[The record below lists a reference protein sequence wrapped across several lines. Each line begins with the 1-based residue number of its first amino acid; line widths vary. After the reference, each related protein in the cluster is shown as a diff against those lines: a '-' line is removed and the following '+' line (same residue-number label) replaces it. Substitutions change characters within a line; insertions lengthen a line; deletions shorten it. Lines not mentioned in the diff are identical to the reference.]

1 MNKKNINIIF
11 LVIMFLGLSI
21 SSVTQGEPTLLSNN
35 ENKDK
40 LSSPDQVTNATV
52 PGTNIVY
59 SYGTR
64 QFKASDNFTALEEG
78 SVSESIKEEHI
89 HEVHITTERES
100 GNTFE
105 IRRWNNV
112 TFWDKVNQ
120 MNITIPG
127 VVVRNIT
134 RVVEE
139 YDLTEAKMV
148 DINTNQT
155 IGRFTVNV
163 TYAEITVN
171 HLLDDTKDAN
181 ITWVIYPDTIRVDFD
196 YYDPGENLELNITL
210 SIESVV
216 QYRSYYSVA
225 YNVSVDEWFA
235 WIRDGNRMGLGV
247 SAFKNLNMNYTE
259 VRHSALWYSHTGFF
273 NVTVKWQNGTEVPW
287 TQLPFSLRPSFSNT
301 HGTISELDFRVVQM
315 KAISTTNSLLSVFHA
330 RYKKNLDN
338 VAVQAESLAAWMIRS
353 TPRLIAYKDGN
364 LDHQLN
370 LQFSPDEGIYPSDG
384 DTVPFVGVT
393 EAYGGFVGH
402 RNIFNH
408 TFNETKIS
416 FSGFTLNNDTRQN
429 VNQIRD
435 RETAY
440 WIGLGNPHLSVE
452 LLPYWNDP
460 TVDASTGTVKFDFG
474 IEYRNF
480 PVSWYSTTSLDDRA
494 PPIIPMNITNAYIY
508 EINPRTGQADLS
520 PTVTYGE
527 IIQPEAKAALNGLG
541 LATIY
546 RSDYMSIFALKA
558 DRTRQTKEN
567 VESSRAGLFT
577 DISFSGT
584 DNEFS
589 TINHR
594 GDKQFYEL
602 GSSGDK
608 HQTNVSV
615 LNLFAVSASAVG
627 ANVTVFESENDNIA
641 GSAYLERT
649 QVGKL
654 DFKYRKDLI
663 LVSYPA
669 WGGEKIVHDPTY
681 STAYVESP
689 QSDPSSSTSASVQTS
704 SEPVTTGAPGFEL
717 TAVIFSIFTIG
728 LIVMN
733 RRRK

>member
-1 MNKKNINIIF
+1 
-11 LVIMFLGLSI
+11 
-21 SSVTQGEPTLLSNN
+21 
-35 ENKDK
+35 
-40 LSSPDQVTNATV
+40 
-52 PGTNIVY
+52 
-59 SYGTR
+59 R

-89 HEVHITTERES
+89 KNVAIPLVNESSFEVKDIIYEVHITTETAL
-100 GNTFE
+100 GNKFE
-105 IRRWNNV
+105 IRRWNND
-112 TFWDKVNQ
+112 TFWQKVLEANSSSDINYQ
-120 MNITIPG
+120 
-127 VVVRNIT
+127 RNIT
-134 RVVEE
+134 KVVEE

-148 DINTNQT
+148 AIGTNET
-155 IGRFTVNV
+155 IGRFTANV
-163 TYAEITVN
+163 TYAEMIFN
-171 HLLDDTKDAN
+171 HTNDAFDRN
-181 ITWVIYPDTIRVDFD
+181 ITWIIYPNTIRVAVQ
-196 YYDPGENLELNITL
+196 YYDPGEELELNITL

-216 QYRSYYSVA
+216 QYFSYYSVA

-247 SAFKNLNMNYTE
+247 SAFKSLNMNFTE
-259 VRHSALWYSHTGFF
+259 VRHSALWYSHTGFY
-273 NVTVKWQNGTEVPW
+273 NITVKWQNGTEVPW
-287 TQLPFSLRPSFSNT
+287 TQLPFSLRPAFSNT
-301 HGTISELDFRVVQM
+301 HGQISELDFRVVQM
-315 KAISTTNSLLSVFHA
+315 KAISTTNSILSAFHA
-330 RYKKNLDN
+330 RYRKNLDN
-338 VAVQAESLAAWMIRS
+338 VAVKAESLAAWMVRS

-408 TFNETKIS
+408 TFNESRIS
-416 FSGFTLNNDTRQN
+416 FSGFTLNNDTRTN
-429 VNQIRD
+429 VNQTRD
-435 RETAY
+435 RETSY
-440 WIGLGNPHLSVE
+440 WIGLGNPHVPVE
-452 LLPYWNDP
+452 LKPYWNEP
-460 TVDASTGTVKFDFG
+460 TVDSATGTVKFDFG
-474 IEYRNF
+474 IDYLNF
-480 PVSWYSTTSLDDRA
+480 PVTWYSTTSLDDRT
-494 PPIIPMNITNAYIY
+494 PPTIPMNITNAYIY

-527 IIQPEAKAALNGLG
+527 VIQPEAKAALNGLG

-546 RSDYMSIFALKA
+546 RSDFMSIFALRA
-558 DRTRQTKEN
+558 DRTRDAKEN
-567 VESSRAGLFT
+567 LTSSRAGLFT

-602 GSSGDK
+602 GTSGDK

-615 LNLFAVSASAVG
+615 LNLFSVSTSAVG

-649 QVGKL
+649 QIGKL
-654 DFKYRKDLI
+654 EFKYRKDLI

-681 STAYVESP
+681 STAYVGNP
-689 QSDPSSSTSASVQTS
+689 QPNPTSTVSSSTSAQVQTS
-704 SEPVTTGAPGFEL
+704 SNTVTTGAPGFEL

-728 LIVMN
+728 LLVIN
-733 RRRK
+733 RRRQ